1 MAKELKAI
9 QKFLRGMAALPNF
22 SALKAKHLKQF
33 EAALAKISSLQVG
46 QGAELIE
53 EMDSAVWSEEEL
65 QQIKLWI
72 SEKMDD
78 NTGNVSSRPLQDF
91 FELPRYLTLQW
102 WNFLQTTES
111 QLERV
116 EQLTRLCGALGLRC
130 PSERTVAVLV
140 GLSCCIF
147 RAQGLSDAQ
156 KYQFLQEYKPKIKKM
171 LSGLPKPVQY
181 LTTLPSD
188 TTQLPVALRENA
200 FPAGFVPQAPEGVD
214 LQAFGIAMVKCPL
227 RKTNSLTQEP
237 KSFSTMSTAGGMG
250 EDSAWRAVGHILAA
264 MMGHRDPPHE
274 SAREARPRQ
283 QIERPV
289 LALRDGT
296 VEPLETNNR
305 DAQPLDTVRLE
316 VAEALPERCQVHE
329 ETDMDAELKQLR
341 MQVSGQDPAA
351 DSESPCVMK
360 RPYTRKAP
368 KAKSVAKTMKRP
380 AGSSESFWFG

>member
-22 SALKAKHLKQF
+22 SALKAKQLKQF

-53 EMDSAVWSEEEL
+53 ELDSAVWSEEEL

-147 RAQGLSDAQ
+147 RAQGLSDVQ

-171 LSGLPKPVQY
+171 LSGLPKPVYSISQ
-181 LTTLPSD
+181 LCLPIQHSCRWHC
-188 TTQLPVALRENA
+188 ARMH
-200 FPAGFVPQAPEGVD
+200 F
-214 LQAFGIAMVKCPL
+214 LQASC
-227 RKTNSLTQEP
+227 
-237 KSFSTMSTAGGMG
+237 
-250 EDSAWRAVGHILAA
+250 
-264 MMGHRDPPHE
+264 HRH
-274 SAREARPRQ
+274 RRVLIYKR
-283 QIERPV
+283 
-289 LALRDGT
+289 LAL
-296 VEPLETNNR
+296 LWSNIHY
-305 DAQPLDTVRLE
+305 
-316 VAEALPERCQVHE
+316 ER
-329 ETDMDAELKQLR
+329 R
-341 MQVSGQDPAA
+341 
-351 DSESPCVMK
+351 
-360 RPYTRKAP
+360 TR
-368 KAKSVAKTMKRP
+368 
-380 AGSSESFWFG
+380 

>member
-1 MAKELKAI
+1 MRLLAHRV
-9 QKFLRGMAALPNF
+9 FLGGFFRYGKGTQGNSKVPANF

-53 EMDSAVWSEEEL
+53 ELDSAVWSEEEL

-188 TTQLPVALRENA
+188 TTQWHCARMH
-200 FPAGFVPQAPEGVD
+200 F
-214 LQAFGIAMVKCPL
+214 LQASC
-227 RKTNSLTQEP
+227 
-237 KSFSTMSTAGGMG
+237 
-250 EDSAWRAVGHILAA
+250 
-264 MMGHRDPPHE
+264 HRH
-274 SAREARPRQ
+274 RRVLIYKR
-283 QIERPV
+283 
-289 LALRDGT
+289 LAL
-296 VEPLETNNR
+296 LWSNIHY
-305 DAQPLDTVRLE
+305 
-316 VAEALPERCQVHE
+316 ER
-329 ETDMDAELKQLR
+329 R
-341 MQVSGQDPAA
+341 
-351 DSESPCVMK
+351 
-360 RPYTRKAP
+360 TR
-368 KAKSVAKTMKRP
+368 
-380 AGSSESFWFG
+380 

>member
-53 EMDSAVWSEEEL
+53 ELDSAVWSEEEL

-147 RAQGLSDAQ
+147 RAQGLSDVQ

-188 TTQLPVALRENA
+188 TTPLPVALRENA

-214 LQAFGIAMVKCPL
+214 LQAFGIAMVKYPL

-305 DAQPLDTVRLE
+305 
-316 VAEALPERCQVHE
+316 
-329 ETDMDAELKQLR
+329 ETA
-341 MQVSGQDPAA
+341 
-351 DSESPCVMK
+351 
-360 RPYTRKAP
+360 RKAIIC
-368 KAKSVAKTMKRP
+368 KSNIASTCVTRHSNTAVRGNVKHTLRKQMPRQ
-380 AGSSESFWFG
+380 